1 MAKTLLNRFL
11 LVPALLLLVSCG
23 GKSSPTS
30 PSQPTQPTQTTWNL
44 SGTVTSS
51 QNGAGISGATARI
64 GDGPNTGKSATTDGS
79 GHYSFSGLQQ
89 SGFTV
94 NFTAPNFNS
103 TSAGVDLTSNKTLDV
118 RMDPTPLFRLS
129 GTGDSVFNIPSNV
142 TRIQVTAS
150 YSGSCQNFIVDV
162 NGRGLINVIIGTC
175 SVADTR
181 SPFVGTYALSGGG
194 IVEIVSST
202 GVNWTFTEVR

>member
-1 MAKTLLNRFL
+1 MPVRPI
-11 LVPALLLLVSCG
+11 LVGCALLALVSCG

-51 QNGAGISGATARI
+51 QNGAGIGGATARI

-79 GHYSFSGLQQ
+79 GHYSFTGLQQ

-94 NFTAPNFNS
+94 NFTAPNFNP

-118 RMDPTPLFRLS
+118 RMDPTPLFTAS
-129 GTGDSVFNIPSNV
+129 GTGDNVFDIPSTV
-142 TRIQVTAS
+142 TRINIAAD
-150 YSGSCQNFIVDV
+150 YSGFSSNFIVKIAGSLVV
-162 NGRGLINVIIGTC
+162 NELMGTFW
-175 SVADTR
+175 SQTHF
-181 SPFVGTYALSGGG
+181 SGTYLIHGGTVQITDSSGNN
-194 IVEIVSST
+194 ILD
-202 GVNWTFTEVR
+202 